1 MQYFGCN
8 CWLLCP
14 QIGYSAAHLFYV
26 GQAVVAAELLTLT
39 GSTDTL
45 IDICHVH

>member
-1 MQYFGCN
+1 MFGGTSV
-8 CWLLCP
+8 LL
-14 QIGYSAAHLFYV
+14 

-45 IDICHVH
+45 TDICHVH